1 MGKKSCCN
9 SIGIIVIILLI
20 VWLGINAMYI
30 FGQSPAEKIEA
41 LKVGGA
47 ENFAMVQKLWNNDN
61 FKQQQK
67 VAIDA
72 ALEQMEGTDVAVDN
86 GNEIADNSETSA
98 ADINVADDSLM
109 AMVNEIKEDGY
120 INGNEDARFILLE
133 YSDFECPFCKR
144 HSQSNTINDLMAQYD
159 GEIAHIYRHFP
170 LSFHQYAQKAAEAA
184 ECIGELGGDDK
195 FYAFETE
202 AFNAEDISVDWL
214 KVIAKKL
221 GIDEAKF
228 ATCVES
234 DKYLER
240 TQNQMEEGSSIFG
253 VTGTPGNVIIDTE
266 NGTYE
271 VISGAY
277 PLDKFVETIE
287 NMKK

>member
-9 SIGIIVIILLI
+9 GIGIIVIILLI
-20 VWLGINAMYI
+20 AGLVINGLYI
-30 FGQSPAEKIEA
+30 FGQSPAEKLEA

-67 VAIDA
+67 DAIEA
-72 ALEQMEGTDVAVDN
+72 ALSQMGDTNAAVDN
-86 GNEIADNSETSA
+86 WGEVVDNTDTPA
-98 ADINVADDSLM
+98 ADINVADDNLM
-109 AMVNEIKEDGY
+109 AKINEIKKDGY
-120 INGNEDARFILLE
+120 INGNKDARFILVE

-144 HSQSNTINDLMAQYD
+144 HFQSNTIKDLMAKYD

-184 ECIGELGGDDK
+184 ECVGELGWAKD
-195 FYAFETE
+195 FYAFEAE
-202 AFNAEDISVDWL
+202 AFNAEDLSVTNL
-214 KVIAKKL
+214 KAIAKKI
-221 GIDEAKF
+221 GVDEAKF
-228 ATCVES
+228 ATCVDS
-234 DKYLER
+234 DKYLET
-240 TQNQMEEGSSIFG
+240 TQAQMQEGSSIFG
-253 VTGTPGNVIIDTE
+253 VTGTPGNVIVDTK

>member
-9 SIGIIVIILLI
+9 GIGIIVIILLI
-20 VWLGINAMYI
+20 AGLVINGLYI
-30 FGQSPAEKIEA
+30 FGKSPAEKLEA

-47 ENFAMVQKLWNNDN
+47 ENFEMVKKLWNNDS

-67 VAIDA
+67 EAIEN
-72 ALEQMEGTDVAVDN
+72 ALEQMGDTAVDLN
-86 GNEIADNSETSA
+86 EWNEIAENTDTSVA
-98 ADINVADDSLM
+98 ELNLADDSLM
-109 AMVNEIKEDGY
+109 AKVDEIKEDGY

-144 HSQSNTINDLMAQYD
+144 HFQSNTIKDLMTEYD
-159 GEIAHIYRHFP
+159 GEVAHIYRHFP
-170 LSFHQYAQKAAEAA
+170 LSFHEYAQKAAEAA
-184 ECIGELGGDDK
+184 ECAGEIGWAEK
-195 FYAFETE
+195 FYAFEAE
-202 AFNAEDISVDWL
+202 AFNAEDLSITNL
-214 KVIAKKL
+214 KTIAKKI
-221 GIDEAKF
+221 GVDEAKF
-228 ATCVES
+228 TTCVDS
-234 DKYLER
+234 DKYLEK
-240 TQNQMEEGSSIFG
+240 TQAQMQEGSSIFG
-253 VTGTPGNVIIDTE
+253 VTGTPGNVIVDTE